1 MRNKEVRKSILS
13 IILVSTFLIVMTCF
27 VYLPKQESLLS
38 SLAFLQNQKRFYI
51 EELSSGILL
60 KEAIPV
66 SDAKGLTYDPYEFK
80 VVNNSN
86 QDITYNIIFNNN
98 REKITSLGKEV
109 LPNKYLRYSIKEKNT
124 DINNIQTLTED
135 GIILTTIIPKNSEI
149 TYEFRM
155 WLDYNADNG
164 AMDKVFIGAIELEE
178 IK

>member
-1 MRNKEVRKSILS
+1 MRNKEVRQSILS

-27 VYLPKQESLLS
+27 VYLPKQEALLS

-60 KEAIPV
+60 KEAVPV
-66 SDAKGLTYDPYEFK
+66 SDTKGLSYEPYEFK

-86 QDITYNIIFNNN
+86 QDIEYNIVFDNNE
-98 REKITSLGKEV
+98 EKITNLGKEV
-109 LPNKYLRYSIKEKNT
+109 LPNKFLRYSIQEKGT
-124 DINNIQTLTED
+124 DTNIAYTLNED
-135 GIILTTIIPKNSEI
+135 GIILTTVVPKNSET

-155 WLDYNADNG
+155 WLDLYADNG
-164 AMDKVFIGAIELEE
+164 AVNKVFIGKIELEE